1 LDARA
6 NGADRPDLR
15 GILEADL
22 RRLAPGFEVVDRGL
36 VLATGPSRTGGPGA
50 RRADFVLTDGAGS
63 VLLALVV
70 DGSPDE
76 TVQAAVEALLFAR
89 ANAEAL
95 ALLRPEP
102 PVKNGRALVALIAEE
117 YSERCLDALAL
128 LPADELWILEAKRF
142 ESESGVRAVL
152 VPVTEPPEIAAPEDP
167 ARAAFLARVPD
178 PMRECAESLLARLAR
193 LGDAVLASF
202 EESRATIHSGPR
214 EICSLAIEADH
225 LEASAPG
232 LHPPRPLARPAE
244 AEAFLDEVIR
254 GELAGPGG
262 TETAGPLL
270 TPEEIAA
277 FRE

>member
-1 LDARA
+1 MDARA

-22 RRLAPGFEVVDRGL
+22 LRLAPGFEVVDRGL
-36 VLATGPSRTGGPGA
+36 VLATGPSRPGIPGA

-76 TVQAAVEALLFAR
+76 TLQAAVDALLFAR
-89 ANAEAL
+89 ANADAL

-102 PVKNGRALVALIAEE
+102 TFRSGRALVALIAEE
-117 YSERCLDALAL
+117 YSEKSLDALSL
-128 LPADELWILEAKRF
+128 LPADELWILEAKQF

-152 VPVTEPPEIAAPEDP
+152 VPVTEPPAIAAPVDP
-167 ARAAFLARVPD
+167 ERAAFLARAPD
-178 PMRECAESLLARLAR
+178 PMRETAESLLLRLAR
-193 LGDAVLASF
+193 LGEAVQVSF
-202 EESRATIHSGPR
+202 EDSRATVRSGVR
-214 EICSLAIEADH
+214 EICSLAIEDDR
-225 LEASAPG
+225 LEAAGPR
-232 LHPPRPLARPAE
+232 LHRRPLVRPAE

-254 GELAGPGG
+254 SELAEPGG
-262 TETAGPLL
+262 GEEGGGPLL

-277 FRE
+277 FHD